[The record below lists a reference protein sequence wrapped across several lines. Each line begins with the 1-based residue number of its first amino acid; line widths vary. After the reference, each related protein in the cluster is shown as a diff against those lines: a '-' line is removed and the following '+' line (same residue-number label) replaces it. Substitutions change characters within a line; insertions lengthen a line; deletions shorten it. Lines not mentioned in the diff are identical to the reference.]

1 MNELKRSEEQQQ
13 KLKQICAFVDDIKN
27 SIYTMRIAD
36 TKQEQFLKKNKEF
49 KGRAIPSSLNIKQ

>member
-36 TKQEQFLKKNKEF
+36 TKQEQF
-49 KGRAIPSSLNIKQ
+49 

>member
-36 TKQEQFLKKNKEF
+36 TKQEQFLKKTKNL
-49 KGRAIPSSLNIKQ
+49 RAGLYHQVLI